1 MASRFWILSNE
12 DAKAP
17 VFRKLYVEQNGGSWT
32 KDKNGWTWTAEAAAV
47 VKEEPKKKRKLF
59 RKDA

>member
-1 MASRFWILSNE
+1 MASRFWVLSNE
-12 DAKAP
+12 DSRAP
-17 VFRKLYVEQNGGSWT
+17 IFRDRYVQQNGGSWT
-32 KDKNGWTWTAEAAAV
+32 KGVNGWTWAAEANV

>member
-1 MASRFWILSNE
+1 MASRFWVLSNE

-17 VFRKLYVEQNGGSWT
+17 IFRNQYVQQNGGSWT
-32 KDKNGWTWTAEAAAV
+32 KGANGWTWTAEAAV

-59 RKDA
+59 SKDA